1 MNRGAIVSLVLT
13 SIGLTAMVM
22 AFVNSASPYVT
33 VAQAK
38 ESKAKNLHLAGDII
52 PGTLR
57 PKPMEGKVEFDVKDE
72 KGATIH
78 VVYLGPPPSNMGSA
92 TKVVAVGGVQNGEF
106 VSEKLQLKCPSK
118 YESTAGEK
126 Y

>member
-1 MNRGAIVSLVLT
+1 MNRGAIISLLLT

-33 VAQAK
+33 IAEART
-38 ESKAKNLHLAGDII
+38 SDAKNLHLAGDIV
-52 PGTLR
+52 PGSLR
-57 PKPMEGKVEFDVKDE
+57 PKPKERKVEFDLKDE
-72 KGATIH
+72 TGKTIH

-92 TKVVAVGGVQNGEF
+92 TKVVAVGGTDGDSF
-106 VSEKLQLKCPSK
+106 VATKLNLKCPSK
-118 YESTAGEK
+118 YESAEGEK